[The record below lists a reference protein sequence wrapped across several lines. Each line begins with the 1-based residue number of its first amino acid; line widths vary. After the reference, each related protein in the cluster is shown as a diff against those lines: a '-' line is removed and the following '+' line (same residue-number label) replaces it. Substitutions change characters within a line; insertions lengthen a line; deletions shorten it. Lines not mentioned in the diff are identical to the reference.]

1 MYGHLSFE
9 LTCPPSPKPSF
20 APSLLLTPLES
31 ALIQVFILGNLKLFR
46 MNTHKKHR
54 ERGVLLLTS
63 LPNSVYRLNTVLRSP
78 KSSARSIN
86 HHSLVPNR
94 LLRLT
99 HSASADTINSSLTG
113 PGQGRPFP
121 RRRTPMKLAYFDCFS
136 GISGDITLGALVD
149 AGDGLGHLRSECRGL
164 RFPGG
169 ELAPTKRSKNATT
182 P

>member
-9 LTCPPSPKPSF
+9 LTCPPSPKPSS

-46 MNTHKKHR
+46 MNTYKKHR
-54 ERGVLLLTS
+54 GREVLLLTS
-63 LPNSVYRLNTVLRSP
+63 LPNSVYRPNAVPRSP

-86 HHSLVPNR
+86 HHYRS
-94 LLRLT
+94 LRLT
-99 HSASADTINSSLTG
+99 HSASADTMNSSLTE

-136 GISGDITLGALVD
+136 GISGDMTLGALV
-149 AGDGLGHLRSECRGL
+149 
-164 RFPGG
+164 
-169 ELAPTKRSKNATT
+169 
-182 P
+182 